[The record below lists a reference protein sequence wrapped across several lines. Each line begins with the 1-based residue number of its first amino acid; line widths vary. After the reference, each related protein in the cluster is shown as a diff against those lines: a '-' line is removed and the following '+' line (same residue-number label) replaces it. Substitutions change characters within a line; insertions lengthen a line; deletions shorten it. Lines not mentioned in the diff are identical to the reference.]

1 MAITYK
7 IFNSRTGVEVEETKA
22 LDETVAGDFYQ
33 WLEDNNTCYEE
44 SDENRPEDD
53 ACDYEMKVYDD
64 GAQRWFNP
72 DTQEFDLTSEP
83 APTAEEE

>member
-22 LDETVAGDFYQ
+22 LDETVGGDFYQ
-33 WLEDNNTCYEE
+33 WLSDNNTCYEQT
-44 SDENRPEDD
+44 DENRPEND
-53 ACDYEMKVYDD
+53 ACDYEMRVYED
-64 GAQRWFNP
+64 GARRWFNP

-83 APTAEEE
+83 AEAPESE